1 MLVKPAIPNLSVPMA
16 VWGGRPRKMRTG
28 IVIKLVPPTR
38 VPKELPMIPATKTI
52 NRDTRS
58 ITVRKMENDEG
69 LELILM

>member
-1 MLVKPAIPNLSVPMA
+1 
-16 VWGGRPRKMRTG
+16 MRTG
-28 IVIKLVPPTR
+28 MVMRLVPPTK

-69 LELILM
+69 LELILV